1 VQMNEPRIRHA
12 EPSDYQQIITVVN
25 DWWGGRRMSDMLP
38 RLFFVH
44 FQLTSFVAEQD
55 GKIVGFVTGFVSQ
68 TFPDEAYIHF
78 VGVDPKYRKS
88 GLARALYEK
97 FFTTVSNLGC
107 RTVRCVTSPVNKASI
122 AFHRSLGFSVK
133 SNDSEKT
140 IDGISVFEGY
150 DGEGEDRV
158 LFYKTLGKMKGREV
172 GGRGSGHGKNLI

>member
-1 VQMNEPRIRHA
+1 
-12 EPSDYQQIITVVN
+12 
-25 DWWGGRRMSDMLP
+25 MSDMLP
-38 RLFFVH
+38 KLFFVH
-44 FQLTSFVAEQD
+44 FQPTNFVAEQD

-97 FFTTVSNLGC
+97 FFITVLNLGC
-107 RTVRCVTSPVNKASI
+107 HTVRCVTSPVNKDSI
-122 AFHRSLGFSVK
+122 AFHRSLGFSVE

-150 DGEGEDRV
+150 DGEGEDRI
-158 LFYKTLGKMKGREV
+158 LFYRALGKME
-172 GGRGSGHGKNLI
+172 NA